1 MSTIATEIRG
11 FGVKPGWRDYGRQVR
26 RVLVETSIVCGAVL
40 SEMSFLDH
48 LEELRKRLLRSIVTI
63 VVAVVVCLTYAVNLI
78 AFLRIPV
85 DRVPDIHLVAIE
97 ATEIFSL
104 YFKAAFLAGV
114 CVAAPFVLWQAWQ
127 FISPGLYTHERRYA
141 GPFLIS
147 TTAFFAMGAAFG
159 FTVLLPLALR
169 MIVSLAKP
177 LDILVSMSTLSYFD
191 FLTTIVLS
199 MGIVFEI
206 PPVIFVLSRIG
217 LVSARLLARNFP
229 YAVLVSFVVAAVITP
244 TTDASSML
252 LVAMPMIALYA
263 IGIVVALLFGRK
275 RRVES

>member
-48 LEELRKRLLRSIVTI
+48 LEELRRRLLRSIVAI
-63 VVAVVVCLTYAVNLI
+63 AAAVVVCLTYAVDLI

-85 DRVPDIHLVAIE
+85 DRVPEIHLVVIDA
-97 ATEIFSL
+97 AEIFSL
-104 YFKAAFLAGV
+104 YFKAAFLAAV
-114 CVAAPFVLWQAWQ
+114 CGAAPFVLWQAWQ
-127 FISPGLYTHERRYA
+127 FIAPGLYKHERRYA
-141 GPFLIS
+141 GPFLVS
-147 TTAFFAMGAAFG
+147 TTAFFGIGAAFG
-159 FTVLLPLALR
+159 FTILLPLALR
-169 MIVSLAKP
+169 MIVSLARP
-177 LDILVSMSTLSYFD
+177 LDIGVSMSTLSYFD

-217 LVSARLLARNFP
+217 LVNARLLARNFK
-229 YAVLVSFVVAAVITP
+229 YAVLLSFVLAAVITP

-263 IGIVVALLFGRK
+263 IGIIVALLFGRN
-275 RRVES
+275 RRVAA